1 MAEGIPSLV
10 PVPAT
15 AFSHEAGGRRVAGLI
30 ADYFDNNSL
39 SGKPLVTRGERS
51 IDVNWWEGTPFR
63 GMRADTFSVRWSG
76 TLTVPQAGRFALGI
90 RVFGEAR
97 VFLDDSLVAQA
108 SDLHNVAT
116 GYRWVTLRGP
126 HPLRV
131 EYRDLRSVAS
141 VQLVWTAPEA
151 NLLQEATAA
160 CRQADAVVLVLGLS
174 PRLEGEEMDVKV
186 PGFLGGDRL
195 DLELPRPQKELLK
208 EVAAAGKPIV
218 LVLLNGSAVA
228 VNEAARSVP
237 AIVEAWYPGQ
247 AGGTAIADVLF
258 GNTNPAGRLPVTFY
272 RSIDQLPPFRDYAM
286 KGRTYKYFT
295 GTPLFPFGHGLSYTM
310 FRYDNLR
317 LPARVKAGE
326 QVTVTATVTNA
337 GSMRGD
343 EVVQLYVT
351 ARNTSVPVPIR
362 ALAGF
367 RRITLQPGKRQTVS
381 FVLEPRQLSILDTKM
396 KRVIEPGV
404 FGISVG
410 GKQPGFTGTADASTT
425 EVVSGTFEVEGTAS
439 LTEGR

>member
-1 MAEGIPSLV
+1 M
-10 PVPAT
+10 
-15 AFSHEAGGRRVAGLI
+15 
-30 ADYFDNNSL
+30 
-39 SGKPLVTRGERS
+39 
-51 IDVNWWEGTPFR
+51 
-63 GMRADTFSVRWSG
+63 
-76 TLTVPQAGRFALGI
+76 
-90 RVFGEAR
+90 
-97 VFLDDSLVAQA
+97 
-108 SDLHNVAT
+108 
-116 GYRWVTLRGP
+116 
-126 HPLRV
+126 
-131 EYRDLRSVAS
+131 
-141 VQLVWTAPEA
+141 
-151 NLLQEATAA
+151 
-160 CRQADAVVLVLGLS
+160 
-174 PRLEGEEMDVKV
+174 
-186 PGFLGGDRL
+186 
-195 DLELPRPQKELLK
+195 K
-208 EVAAAGKPIV
+208 EVAAVGKPV
-218 LVLLNGSAVA
+218 VVVLLNGSAVA
-228 VNEAARSVP
+228 VNEAARGVP

-425 EVVSGTFEVEGTAS
+425 EVVSGTFEVVGTAS